1 MMHFSKKRLGA
12 LIHESFGFI
21 NFMFLKMMKFGFFFA
36 LDPLK
41 LFHKAGHI
49 LSYDPILQLDT
60 GLAESVLNTLDGK
73 SGTVIPPNLVQGN
86 FVHIL
91 DETLDG
97 RNTFHA
103 TQVAAWQRG
112 KKIRPYLACS
122 VNPSKK
128 RSLNIPASLDK
139 IETIVVR
146 KALILYSLKQV
157 RRRGM
162 TKLKIGKNV
171 NDMPKL
177 VIWHS
182 ICYEAKV

>member
-49 LSYDPILQLDT
+49 LSYDQILQLDT

-112 KKIRPYLACS
+112 AENL
-122 VNPSKK
+122 
-128 RSLNIPASLDK
+128 SLLGMQCKS
-139 IETIVVR
+139 IE
-146 KALILYSLKQV
+146 KAKSEYSSI
-157 RRRGM
+157 
-162 TKLKIGKNV
+162 IGQN
-171 NDMPKL
+171 
-177 VIWHS
+177 
-182 ICYEAKV
+182 